1 MFATA
6 SLKLHMFQLVDYLVV
21 IELMPKL
28 RSFYRKHHSIENAV
42 LRVVRYIDRNGQ
54 PATSL
59 LYWTWVQPLIMSM
72 MSYCQGCK
80 EVITISR
87 RSLQKVQGQRTAQG
101 RSWRGR
107 DCFHRRPCG
116 TSPPI
121 RRPCVTA
128 VCREVN
134 HDTQGHLQNTQT

>member
-28 RSFYRKHHSIENAV
+28 RSSYRKHHSIENAV

-59 LYWTWVQPLIMSM
+59 LYWT
-72 MSYCQGCK
+72 
-80 EVITISR
+80 
-87 RSLQKVQGQRTAQG
+87 
-101 RSWRGR
+101 
-107 DCFHRRPCG
+107 
-116 TSPPI
+116 
-121 RRPCVTA
+121 
-128 VCREVN
+128 
-134 HDTQGHLQNTQT
+134 